1 MCPLF
6 FKMRLLSREE
16 TTSARTGFSCRF
28 FVQVELECGNV
39 GISEVWEPDYLEKI
53 PWSKLIGSNSLNPHR
68 TTMMSFLLIWIIDY
82 MALILF
88 FSELWRRGGLR
99 IGGFDSAP

>member
-16 TTSARTGFSCRF
+16 TTLARGGFSCRS

-39 GISEVWEPDYLEKI
+39 GISGVWEPDYLEKI

-68 TTMMSFLLIWIIDY
+68 TTMMSFLLIWVIDY
-82 MALILF
+82 MAPILF
-88 FSELWRRGGLR
+88 FLNSGG
-99 IGGFDSAP
+99 GVA